1 VRQIT
6 PDKSREVQQ
15 FTTFHTIGG
24 RGLVRDRK
32 VTPIPSF
39 PSLAQHE
46 CRFRYVHIDIGR
58 RYILEQ
64 CGVVP
69 IRTYR

>member
-1 VRQIT
+1 MKYAWEPIE
-6 PDKSREVQQ
+6 S
-15 FTTFHTIGG
+15 GGGGNCG